1 MIKRKVSAKDHLL
14 SGVNLF
20 ILILFTFICFYPL
33 YFIFIN
39 AFSSGDAITRGVYF
53 IPQEFT
59 TIYFRSLL
67 LYPNLLNAIFIS
79 TMRTVIGTTLS
90 VLASTFVAY
99 MVTRKDLPFRKGIYH
114 YIVFTMYLSA
124 GLIPWYI
131 LMKSIGLKN
140 NFLLYVLPGMISAWN
155 IVLVKTYIES
165 IPPSLEESAEIDG
178 AGIITIFFKLIIPLS
193 IPVIACITVFGAVGQ
208 WNSWTDNFYLVSN
221 PKLDTLQYLLYK
233 CMQSHMTNVQNSFQ
247 QQDLGASAKNQ
258 ITATGLQDAMTVVT
272 VLPILV
278 VYPFMQRYFVKGIM
292 LGAVKG

>member
-1 MIKRKVSAKDHLL
+1 MIRGKLTAKDHLL
-14 SGVNLF
+14 QGLNLF
-20 ILILFTFICFYPL
+20 ILILFTLVCFYPL
-33 YFIFIN
+33 YFVFIN
-39 AFSSGDAITRGVYF
+39 AFSSGSAIARGVYLW
-53 IPQEFT
+53 PEEFT
-59 TIYFRSLL
+59 AVYFQSLL

-79 TMRTVIGTTLS
+79 VMRTVIGTALS

-99 MVTRKDLPFRKGIYH
+99 MVTRKDLPCRRGIYR
-114 YIVFTMYLSA
+114 YIVITMYLSA

-140 NFLLYVLPGMISAWN
+140 NFLLYILPGMISAYN

-165 IPPSLEESAEIDG
+165 IPPALEESAEIDG
-178 AGIITIFFKLIIPLS
+178 AGVLTIFFKLIIPLS
-193 IPVIACITVFGAVGQ
+193 LPVIACIAVFGAVGQ
-208 WNSWTDNFYLVSN
+208 WNAWTDNFYLVSN

-233 CMQSHMTNVQNSFQ
+233 CMQSHMTNVQSSFQ
-247 QQDLGASAKNQ
+247 QHDLAASTRNQ

-278 VYPFMQRYFVKGIM
+278 VYPFMQKYFVKGIM